1 MDWIK
6 DRIAER
12 TTWDGVSMM
21 VIGCIILFASP
32 WVQYAAYAAIGWGFW
47 TMVTNVAFVGL
58 VVVLAQTYYAVKSLE
73 DKVRTLF
80 ELVNKL
86 NDRDR

>member
-47 TMVTNVAFVGL
+47 TMVT
-58 VVVLAQTYYAVKSLE
+58 KE
-73 DKVRTLF
+73 D
-80 ELVNKL
+80 
-86 NDRDR
+86 

>member
-1 MDWIK
+1 MD
-6 DRIAER
+6 AA
-12 TTWDGVSMM
+12 TTFD
-21 VIGCIILFASP
+21 
-32 WVQYAAYAAIGWGFW
+32 AIGALWPIL
-47 TMVTNVAFVGL
+47 VAFVGL

>member
-1 MDWIK
+1 MD
-6 DRIAER
+6 
-12 TTWDGVSMM
+12 
-21 VIGCIILFASP
+21 
-32 WVQYAAYAAIGWGFW
+32 AAMTFDAIGALWPIL
-47 TMVTNVAFVGL
+47 VPFVGL
-58 VVVLAQTYYAVKSLE
+58 VVVLPQTYYAVKSLE